1 MPAQN
6 QPFKPFP
13 FEILPTILEQTP
25 EACREKIKIAET
37 ASKWIQ
43 WDIMDGQFVNNTTW
57 ADPTVIKNWTIHAKI
72 ELDLMVE
79 DPVSVIGRWQN
90 IHAFRRAIWHIEAD
104 IDHLKLIRTLKDEGR
119 EIGLAISPKT
129 SLMDLAPYLDLID
142 VVQVMGVEPGKSG
155 QELLPGTAERVQAIR
170 KMRGQKKMKD
180 QSEVVIS
187 VDGGVNAQTLLPLA
201 KAGATHFCMNSAFYS
216 HAFPRDFLFGQ
227 LDRLE
232 HLGLH

>member
-1 MPAQN
+1 MPN
-6 QPFKPFP
+6 QHPSHKPFP
-13 FEILPTILEQTP
+13 YEILPTILEQDAET
-25 EACREKIKIAET
+25 CREKIKIAET

-43 WDIMDGQFVNNTTW
+43 WDIMDGKFVNNTTW
-57 ADPTVIKNWTIHAKI
+57 ADPAVIKNWTIHAKI

-79 DPVSVIGRWQN
+79 DPASVIGRWQN

-119 EIGLAISPKT
+119 EVGLAISPKT
-129 SLMDLAPYLDLID
+129 SLMDLASYLDLID

-155 QELLPGTAERVQAIR
+155 QELLAGTAERVQAIR
-170 KMRGQKKMKD
+170 KMKGKKTKD
-180 QSEVVIS
+180 ESEVIIS

-201 KAGATHFCMNSAFYS
+201 KAGATHFCMNSAFYG